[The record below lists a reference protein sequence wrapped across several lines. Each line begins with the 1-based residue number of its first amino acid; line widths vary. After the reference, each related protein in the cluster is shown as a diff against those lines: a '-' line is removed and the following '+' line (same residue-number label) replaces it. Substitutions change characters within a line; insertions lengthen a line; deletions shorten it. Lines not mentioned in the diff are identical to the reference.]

1 MVETLIQA
9 DDHLALWTFIL
20 VAATSAIVIEQ
31 RFKWAS
37 KVPGAVIALLIAIA
51 ASNLKIIPTD
61 APTYDIVWGYIVPL
75 AIPLLLFKTNI
86 QSLIKE
92 SWKLLLLFL
101 VSSMA
106 TMIGT
111 VIAFLALRRYIPE
124 LDKVSGMISA
134 SYSGGGVNYAAM
146 SAKLEP
152 SESINAATI
161 VADNMMMAFYFLILI
176 GLAGIPVIRR
186 IWGSPHTDE
195 IEKNPEMQ
203 SSRTLSEAYWKPNL
217 ISLKDIAICLAS
229 SMLIVLISFKLSALL
244 KALLGTSN
252 NIIGDLII
260 SLITDK
266 YLLLTTITFIVASIF
281 RNSFEKLNGSQELGT
296 YCIYLFFVVIGIPA
310 SIGLI
315 VTKAPL
321 LFIFVFIIAMV
332 NLAITMGVGKLFKFN
347 VEEVVLACNANI
359 GGPTT
364 AAALAISKG
373 WTKLIGPILVIG
385 TVGYVIGNY
394 VGTIIYFIV
403 TQIGM

>member
-20 VAATSAIVIEQ
+20 VAATSAIFIEQ
-31 RFKWAS
+31 RCKWAS

-124 LDKVSGMISA
+124 LDKISGMISA

-244 KALLGTSN
+244 KALLGTSD

-321 LFIFVFIIAMV
+321 LFVFVFIIAMV
-332 NLAITMGVGKLFKFN
+332 NLAITMGIGKLFKFS

-373 WTKLIGPILVIG
+373 WTKLVGPILVIG

>member
-244 KALLGTSN
+244 KTLLGTSN

-373 WTKLIGPILVIG
+373 WTKLVGPILVIG

>member
-1 MVETLIQA
+1 METLIQA
-9 DDHLALWTFIL
+9 DDHLALWTFVM
-20 VAATSAIVIEQ
+20 VAATSAIFIEQ
-31 RFKWAS
+31 RYKWAS
-37 KVPGAVIALLIAIA
+37 KIPGAVIALLIAIA
-51 ASNLKIIPTD
+51 ASNLKIIPID

-75 AIPLLLFKTNI
+75 AIPLLLFKTNL
-86 QSLIKE
+86 QALVKE

-101 VSSMA
+101 TSSMA
-106 TMIGT
+106 TMIGA
-111 VIAFLALRRYIPE
+111 VLAFMALRHYIPE
-124 LDKVSGMISA
+124 LDKVTGMISA
-134 SYSGGGVNYAAM
+134 SYTGGGVNYAAM

-186 IWGSPHTDE
+186 VWGSPHTDA
-195 IEKNPEMQ
+195 IEKNPEMLN
-203 SSRTLSEAYWKPNL
+203 SRTLSEAFWKPNL
-217 ISLKDIAICLAS
+217 ISLKDIAICLAA
-229 SMLIVLISFKLSALL
+229 SMLIVLISFKLSTFLQ
-244 KALLGTSN
+244 ALLGTSD
-252 NIIGDLII
+252 NIVVGLLI

-266 YLLLTTITFIVASIF
+266 YLLLTTITFIIVSIF
-281 RNSFEKLNGSQELGT
+281 KNSFEKLNGSQELGT

-310 SIGLI
+310 SISLI
-315 VTKAPL
+315 ITQAPL
-321 LFIFVFIIAMV
+321 LFVFVFIIAMV
-332 NLAITMGVGKLFKFN
+332 NLAITMGVGKLFKFS

-373 WTKLIGPILVIG
+373 WTNLVGPILVIG

-394 VGTIIYFIV
+394 IGTIVYFIV

>member
-61 APTYDIVWGYIVPL
+61 ALTYDIVWGYIVPL

-373 WTKLIGPILVIG
+373 WTKLVGPILVIG

>member
-1 MVETLIQA
+1 METLIQA
-9 DDHLALWTFIL
+9 DDHLALWTFVL
-20 VAATSAIVIEQ
+20 VAATSAIFIEQ
-31 RFKWAS
+31 RYKWAS
-37 KVPGAVIALLIAIA
+37 KIPGAVIALLIAIT

-86 QSLIKE
+86 QSLVKE

-101 VSSMA
+101 TSSMA

-111 VIAFLALRRYIPE
+111 VIAFLALRHYIPD
-124 LDKVSGMISA
+124 LDKISGMISA

-176 GLAGIPVIRR
+176 GLAGIPIIRR

-195 IEKNPEMQ
+195 IEKDPAMQ

-244 KALLGTSN
+244 KAVLGTSD
-252 NIIGDLII
+252 NIIGDLLIN
-260 SLITDK
+260 LITDK
-266 YLLLTTITFIVASIF
+266 YLLLTTITFIVASLF
-281 RNSFEKLNGSQELGT
+281 KGTFEKLSGSQELGT

-310 SIGLI
+310 SISLI

-321 LFIFVFIIAMV
+321 LFVFVFIIAMV
-332 NLAITMGVGKLFKFN
+332 NLAITMGIGKLFKFN
-347 VEEVVLACNANI
+347 IEEVVMACNANI

-373 WTKLIGPILVIG
+373 WTKLVGPILVIG
-385 TVGYVIGNY
+385 TVGYVVGNY
-394 VGTIIYFIV
+394 IGTIIYFLV

>member
-373 WTKLIGPILVIG
+373 WTKLVGPILVIG

-394 VGTIIYFIV
+394 AGTIIYFIV

>member
-1 MVETLIQA
+1 METLIQA
-9 DDHLALWTFIL
+9 DDHLALWTFVL
-20 VAATSAIVIEQ
+20 VAATSAIFIEQ
-31 RFKWAS
+31 RYKWAS
-37 KVPGAVIALLIAIA
+37 KIPGAVIALLIAIT

-61 APTYDIVWGYIVPL
+61 APTYDAIWGYIVPL
-75 AIPLLLFKTNI
+75 AIPLLLFKTNL
-86 QSLIKE
+86 QSLVKE

-101 VSSMA
+101 TSSMA
-106 TMIGT
+106 TMVGT
-111 VIAFLALRRYIPE
+111 VIAFLALRHYIPD
-124 LDKVSGMISA
+124 LDKISGMISA

-176 GLAGIPVIRR
+176 GLAGVPLIRR

-195 IEKNPEMQ
+195 IEKDPEMQ
-203 SSRTLSEAYWKPNL
+203 NSRTLSEAYWKPNL

-229 SMLIVLISFKLSALL
+229 SLLIVLISFKLSALL
-244 KALLGTSN
+244 KAVLGTSD
-252 NIIGDLII
+252 NIVGDLVIN
-260 SLITDK
+260 LITDK
-266 YLLLTTITFIVASIF
+266 YLLLTTITFIVASVF
-281 RNSFEKLNGSQELGT
+281 KNSFEKLSGSQELGT

-310 SIGLI
+310 SISLI

-321 LFIFVFIIAMV
+321 LFVFVFIIAMV
-332 NLAITMGVGKLFKFN
+332 NLAITMGIGKLFKFN
-347 VEEVVLACNANI
+347 IEEVVLACNANI

-373 WTKLIGPILVIG
+373 WTKLVGPILVIG
-385 TVGYVIGNY
+385 TVGYVVGNY
-394 VGTIIYFIV
+394 IGTIVYFLV

>member
-9 DDHLALWTFIL
+9 DDHLALWTFVL
-20 VAATSAIVIEQ
+20 VAATSAIFIEQ
-31 RFKWAS
+31 RYKWAS

-101 VSSMA
+101 ISSMA

-124 LDKVSGMISA
+124 LDKISGMISA

-176 GLAGIPVIRR
+176 GLAGIPIIRR

-195 IEKNPEMQ
+195 IEKDPEMQ

-244 KALLGTSN
+244 KALLGTSD

-321 LFIFVFIIAMV
+321 LFVFVFIIAMV

-373 WTKLIGPILVIG
+373 WTKLVGPILVIG

>member
-9 DDHLALWTFIL
+9 DDHLALWTFVL
-20 VAATSAIVIEQ
+20 VAATSAIFIEQ
-31 RFKWAS
+31 RYKWAS

-101 VSSMA
+101 ISSMA

-124 LDKVSGMISA
+124 LDKISGMISA

-176 GLAGIPVIRR
+176 GLAGIPIIRR

-195 IEKNPEMQ
+195 IEKDPEMQ

-244 KALLGTSN
+244 KALLGTSD

-315 VTKAPL
+315 LTKAPL
-321 LFIFVFIIAMV
+321 LFVFVFIIAMV
-332 NLAITMGVGKLFKFN
+332 NLAITMGVGKLFKFS

-373 WTKLIGPILVIG
+373 WTKLVGPILVIG

>member
-1 MVETLIQA
+1 METFIQA
-9 DDHLALWTFIL
+9 DDHLALWTFVM
-20 VAATSAIVIEQ
+20 VAATSAIFIEQ

-37 KVPGAVIALLIAIA
+37 KIPGAVIALLIAIA
-51 ASNLKIIPTD
+51 ASNLKIIPID

-86 QSLIKE
+86 QSLVKE

-101 VSSMA
+101 GSSIA
-106 TMIGT
+106 TAIGT
-111 VIAFLALRRYIPE
+111 VVAFTALRNYIPE
-124 LDKVSGMISA
+124 LDKVSGMIAA

-146 SAKLEP
+146 SAKLQP

-161 VADNMMMAFYFLILI
+161 VADNMMMACYFLILI
-176 GLAGIPVIRR
+176 ALAGIPIVRR
-186 IWGSPHTDE
+186 IWGSPHTDA
-195 IEKNPEMQ
+195 IEENPDVLN
-203 SSRTLSEAYWKPNL
+203 SRTLSEAYWQPNL

-229 SMLIVLISFKLSALL
+229 SMLIVLISFKLSAFL
-244 KALLGTSN
+244 KVLLGTSD
-252 NIIGDLII
+252 NIVVDL
-260 SLITDK
+260 LINLLTDK
-266 YLLLTTITFIVASIF
+266 YLLLTTITFIIVSIF
-281 RNSFEKLNGSQELGT
+281 KAPFEKLNGSQELGT

-321 LFIFVFIIAMV
+321 LFVFVFIIAMV
-332 NLAITMGVGKLFKFN
+332 NLFITMGIGKLFKFN
-347 VEEVVLACNANI
+347 IEEVILACNANI

-373 WTKLIGPILVIG
+373 WTKLVGPILVIG

>member
-1 MVETLIQA
+1 MMETLIQV
-9 DDHLALWTFIL
+9 DDHLALWTFVL
-20 VAATSAIVIEQ
+20 VAATSAIFIEQ
-31 RFKWAS
+31 RYKWAS

-86 QSLIKE
+86 QSLVKE

-101 VSSMA
+101 TSSMA

-124 LDKVSGMISA
+124 LDKISGMISA

-176 GLAGIPVIRR
+176 GLAGIPIIRR
-186 IWGSPHTDE
+186 VWGSPHTDE
-195 IEKNPEMQ
+195 IEKDPEMQ
-203 SSRTLSEAYWKPNL
+203 NSRTLSEAYWKPNL

-244 KALLGTSN
+244 KALLGTSD
-252 NIIGDLII
+252 NIVGDLII

-281 RNSFEKLNGSQELGT
+281 KNSFEKLNGSQELGT

-321 LFIFVFIIAMV
+321 LFVFVFIIAMV
-332 NLAITMGVGKLFKFN
+332 NLAITMGIGKLFKFS

-373 WTKLIGPILVIG
+373 WTKLVGPILVIG

-394 VGTIIYFIV
+394 IGTIIYFIV
-403 TQIGM
+403 TQVGM

>member
-1 MVETLIQA
+1 METLIQA
-9 DDHLALWTFIL
+9 DDHLALWTFVL
-20 VAATSAIVIEQ
+20 VAATSAIFIEQ
-31 RFKWAS
+31 RYKWAS
-37 KVPGAVIALLIAIA
+37 KVPGAVIALLIAIT

-61 APTYDIVWGYIVPL
+61 APTYDAVWGYIVPL
-75 AIPLLLFKTNI
+75 AIPLLLFKTNL
-86 QSLIKE
+86 QSLVKE

-101 VSSMA
+101 TSSMA

-111 VIAFLALRRYIPE
+111 VIAFLALRHYIPD
-124 LDKVSGMISA
+124 LDKISGMISA

-176 GLAGIPVIRR
+176 GLAGVPLIRR

-195 IEKNPEMQ
+195 IEKDPEMQ
-203 SSRTLSEAYWKPNL
+203 NSRTLSEAYWKPNL

-229 SMLIVLISFKLSALL
+229 SLLIVLISFKLSALL
-244 KALLGTSN
+244 KAVLGTSD
-252 NIIGDLII
+252 NIIGDLAIN
-260 SLITDK
+260 LITDK
-266 YLLLTTITFIVASIF
+266 YLLLTTITFIVASVF
-281 RNSFEKLNGSQELGT
+281 KNSFEKLNGSQELGT

-310 SIGLI
+310 SITLI

-321 LFIFVFIIAMV
+321 LFVFVFIIAMV
-332 NLAITMGVGKLFKFN
+332 NLAITMGIGKLFKFN
-347 VEEVVLACNANI
+347 IEEVVMACNANI

-373 WTKLIGPILVIG
+373 WTKLVGPILVIG
-385 TVGYVIGNY
+385 TVGYVVGNY
-394 VGTIIYFIV
+394 IGTIVYFLV

>member
-1 MVETLIQA
+1 
-9 DDHLALWTFIL
+9 
-20 VAATSAIVIEQ
+20 
-31 RFKWAS
+31 
-37 KVPGAVIALLIAIA
+37 
-51 ASNLKIIPTD
+51 
-61 APTYDIVWGYIVPL
+61 
-75 AIPLLLFKTNI
+75 
-86 QSLIKE
+86 
-92 SWKLLLLFL
+92 
-101 VSSMA
+101 MA

-111 VIAFLALRRYIPE
+111 VIAFLALRHYIPE

-146 SAKLEP
+146 SAKLAP

-176 GLAGIPVIRR
+176 GLAGIPIIRR
-186 IWGSPHTDE
+186 VWGSPHTDE
-195 IEKNPEMQ
+195 IEKNQEMQ

-229 SMLIVLISFKLSALL
+229 SMLIVLISFKLSAFL
-244 KALLGTSN
+244 KVLLGTSDN
-252 NIIGDLII
+252 VVGDLVI

-281 RNSFEKLNGSQELGT
+281 RNSFEKLSGSQELGT

-315 VTKAPL
+315 MTKAPL
-321 LFIFVFIIAMV
+321 LFVFVFIIAMV
-332 NLAITMGVGKLFKFN
+332 NLAITMGIGKLFKFS

-373 WTKLIGPILVIG
+373 WTKLVGPILVIG
-385 TVGYVIGNY
+385 TVGYVVGNY
-394 VGTIIYFIV
+394 IGTIIYFIV

>member
-1 MVETLIQA
+1 METLIQA
-9 DDHLALWTFIL
+9 DDHLALWTFVM
-20 VAATSAIVIEQ
+20 VAATSAIFIEQ
-31 RFKWAS
+31 RYKWAS
-37 KVPGAVIALLIAIA
+37 KIPGAIIALLIAII
-51 ASNLKIIPTD
+51 ASNLKVIPTD

-86 QSLIKE
+86 QSLVKE

-101 VSSMA
+101 MSSIA
-106 TMIGT
+106 TMVGT
-111 VIAFLALRRYIPE
+111 VLAFIALRHYIPE

-146 SAKLEP
+146 SAKLGP

-161 VADNMMMAFYFLILI
+161 VADNMMMAVYFLILI
-176 GLAGIPVIRR
+176 GLAGIPIIRR
-186 IWGSPHTDE
+186 VWGSPHTDAL
-195 IEKNPEMQ
+195 EKNPEMLN
-203 SSRTLSEAYWKPNL
+203 SRTLSEAYWQPNL
-217 ISLKDIAICLAS
+217 ISLKDIAICLAA
-229 SMLIVLISFKLSALL
+229 SMLIVLISFKLSAFLQT
-244 KALLGTSN
+244 LLGTSDN
-252 NIIGDLII
+252 VVIGLLI

-266 YLLLTTITFIVASIF
+266 YLLLTTITFLIVSIF
-281 RNSFEKLNGSQELGT
+281 KNSFEKLNGSQELGT

-310 SIGLI
+310 SIDLI

-321 LFIFVFIIAMV
+321 LFVFVFIIAMV
-332 NLAITMGVGKLFKFN
+332 NLAITMGVGKLFKFSI
-347 VEEVVLACNANI
+347 EEVLLACNANI

-373 WTKLIGPILVIG
+373 WTNLVGPILVIG